1 MKRVLFLAILIIGAQ
16 SARAQVPV
24 IDAASLAEAV
34 AATAQLR
41 TQIKLIIQ
49 EVELARQ
56 IHQNAAAHLRRYEQS
71 LRARGVVH
79 SDPLRNVLAK
89 IESSQFTP
97 EAVTY
102 AQPAA
107 LRTAY
112 RLHDE
117 PDDPVRTYRTAATRT
132 MATLE
137 GVLGALA
144 EHKRNLSQANNELE
158 FFKSEIDLSTEPR
171 QIMDVQAS
179 LQIVEARE
187 LMLTR
192 QALMTLANL
201 EAVKAAEE
209 TSRRAQEQARYEAF
223 IGGTEWLGGPHLYR
237 VDRFLRMPGGQ

>member
-1 MKRVLFLAILIIGAQ
+1 MKRVLYLAILIIGAP
-16 SARAQVPV
+16 SVRAQVPV
-24 IDAASLAEAV
+24 IDAAALAEAV
-34 AATAQLR
+34 AATVQLR
-41 TQIKLIIQ
+41 KQIKLIIQ

-71 LRARGVVH
+71 LRARGAVH
-79 SDPLRNVLAK
+79 SEPLRNVLAG
-89 IESSQFTP
+89 IESRQFVP
-97 EAVTY
+97 DAITY

-107 LRTAY
+107 LRNSY

-117 PDDPVRTYRTAATRT
+117 PVDPVRTYRTAANRT
-132 MATLE
+132 MATLD

-144 EHKRNLSQANNELE
+144 VHKRSLSDANSELE
-158 FFKSEIDLSTEPR
+158 NFKTEIDLSTEPR

-209 TSRRAQEQARYEAF
+209 ISRHAQEQARYEAF
-223 IGGTEWLGGPHLYR
+223 IGGTQWLGDPRFYR
-237 VDRFLRMPGGQ
+237 VDRFLRMPGDQ